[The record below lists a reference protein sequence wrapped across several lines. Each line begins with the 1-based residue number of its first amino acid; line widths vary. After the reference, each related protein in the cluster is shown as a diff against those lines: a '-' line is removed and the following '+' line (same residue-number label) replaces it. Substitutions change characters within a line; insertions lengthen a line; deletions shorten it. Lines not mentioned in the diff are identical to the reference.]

1 MEKLR
6 LKQIIP
12 VRFNC
17 ADSTN
22 FKELYQSRTYRPIL
36 RSLKPGECVC
46 FISKGDNCL
55 AFVQGFVKGKSKEG
69 KEWVIFPSRRHRIER
84 GPGLSDKFEPLM
96 LANYAKHLGIEL
108 VGIKLFEEHFK
119 HLL

>member
-12 VRFNC
+12 VRFNRSE
-17 ADSTN
+17 ARN
-22 FKELYQSRTYRPIL
+22 FKELYRSRTYRPVL
-36 RSLKPGECVC
+36 KSLKPGECVC
-46 FISKGDNCL
+46 FISKDQGCL
-55 AFVQGFVKGKSKEG
+55 SFVQGFVQARQGKK
-69 KEWVIFPSRRHRIER
+69 KWVVFASRKHRIEKER
-84 GPGLSDKFEPLM
+84 GYQHRFEPLM
-96 LANYAKHLGIEL
+96 LANYARHLGIEL